1 MEVSNELR
9 MSAYRSMLKQ
19 TTDYTTLVE
28 QQMDEY
34 SDQISKLRLENTLLR
49 EDNERLK
56 RFNMELLDKIMK
68 IGDGSV
74 GTRTDVGIGENSS
87 RSSCYSFEEF
97 WNDYREYT
105 EATEDRV
112 PEDRSTTV

>member
-56 RFNMELLDKIMK
+56 RFNMELLDKITK
-68 IGDGSV
+68 IGSV
-74 GTRTDVGIGENSS
+74 DSGTRTDVGIGEDSS
-87 RSSCYSFEEF
+87 RYSSWSVEDLWQGIYE
-97 WNDYREYT
+97 WAT
-105 EATEDRV
+105 EATSESV
-112 PEDRSTTV
+112 STD